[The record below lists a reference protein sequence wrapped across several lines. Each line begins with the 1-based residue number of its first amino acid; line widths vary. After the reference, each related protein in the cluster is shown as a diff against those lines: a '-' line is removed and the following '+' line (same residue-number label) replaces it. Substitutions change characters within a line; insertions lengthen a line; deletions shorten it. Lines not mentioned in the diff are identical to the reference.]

1 VTAPQAR
8 PRRPDESMTLLTE
21 VMTSPL
27 DPGYAAAARRRAE
40 RAAERAAQRAAG
52 VDAPEDDDAP
62 SRLARSPVAVGML
75 LVVGLLLAVA
85 FVQARGSRPAGVAQ
99 RDALVAEIQRQSAG
113 VDRLQRANAAA
124 LVAIESA
131 RGRRLQ
137 AQSQGALAEQV
148 TRLGLVT
155 GAVAVAGPGIE
166 VTVNDAANV
175 AHAGDGS
182 NPRGQDTADDGRV
195 LDQDLQV
202 VVNGLWAAGAEAVSI
217 NGQRLT
223 ALSAIRSAGQAVLVD
238 YRPLAPP
245 YRISAVGD
253 PAGLRSRF
261 SAGPGGRELR
271 FLQKTYAVR
280 ASVAT
285 ADRLTLPASSGVVT
299 RRAKAVELPSANA
312 TGTASTDR
320 TAPSD
325 APASSQEA
333 PLTQDLP

>member
-1 VTAPQAR
+1 
-8 PRRPDESMTLLTE
+8 MTLLTE

-27 DPGYAAAARRRAE
+27 DPGYAAAARRRE
-40 RAAERAAQRAAG
+40 RRAAERAAQLAAG
-52 VDAPEDDDAP
+52 ADVPAHDPDDE
-62 SRLARSPVAVGML
+62 SSGRLARSPVAVVML
-75 LVVGLLLAVA
+75 LVVGLLMAVA

-99 RDALVAEIQRQSAG
+99 RDALVSEIERQSAQ

-124 LVAIESA
+124 LAALEAA

-137 AQSQGALAEQV
+137 AESQGALADEV

-155 GAVAVAGPGIE
+155 GAVAVSGPGIE
-166 VTVNDAANV
+166 VTVNDAASV
-175 AHAGDGS
+175 ADAGDGS
-182 NPRGQDTADDGRV
+182 DPRGQESTDDGRV

-253 PAGLRSRF
+253 PATLQARF
-261 SAGPGGRELR
+261 TAGPGGRELR
-271 FLQKTYAVR
+271 FLEKTYGVR
-280 ASVAT
+280 GRVAP
-285 ADRLTLPASSGVVT
+285 ADRLNLPASSGLVT
-299 RRAKAVELPSANA
+299 RRAKAVGPGADTIATTPSGVP
-312 TGTASTDR
+312 TT
-320 TAPSD
+320 
-325 APASSQEA
+325 SQE
-333 PLTQDLP
+333 PDLP

>member
-1 VTAPQAR
+1 
-8 PRRPDESMTLLTE
+8 MTLLTE

-40 RAAERAAQRAAG
+40 RAAERAAQRASGMDVPA
-52 VDAPEDDDAP
+52 DDDAP
-62 SRLARSPVAVGML
+62 SRLARSPVAVGVL
-75 LVVGLLLAVA
+75 LVVGVLLAIA

-99 RDALVAEIQRQSAG
+99 RDALVAEIQRQSAN

-124 LVAIESA
+124 LVAIEAA
-131 RGRRLQ
+131 RGRRLE
-137 AQSQGALAEQV
+137 AQSQGALADEV
-148 TRLGLVT
+148 TRLGLLT
-155 GAVAVAGPGIE
+155 GAVAVSGPGIE
-166 VTVNDAANV
+166 VTVNDAASV
-175 AHAGDGS
+175 ADAGDGG
-182 NPRGQDTADDGRV
+182 NPRANDTSDDGRV

-253 PAGLRSRF
+253 PATLRSRF
-261 SAGPGGRELR
+261 SAGPGGRNLR
-271 FLQKTYAVR
+271 FLQKTYGVR
-280 ASVAT
+280 AAITT

-299 RRAKAVELPSANA
+299 RRAKAVEQPPA
-312 TGTASTDR
+312 TATTDR

-325 APASSQEA
+325 APATSQEA
-333 PLTQDLP
+333 PVTQDLP

>member
-1 VTAPQAR
+1 
-8 PRRPDESMTLLTE
+8 MTLLTE

-40 RAAERAAQRAAG
+40 RDAERAAQRAAG
-52 VDAPEDDDAP
+52 MDVPADDDAP
-62 SRLARSPVAVGML
+62 SRLARSPVAVGVL
-75 LVVGLLLAVA
+75 LVVGVLLAIA

-99 RDALVAEIQRQSAG
+99 RGALVAEIQRQSAD

-124 LVAIESA
+124 LVALESA

-137 AQSQGALAEQV
+137 AQSQGALADQV
-148 TRLGLVT
+148 NRLGLVT

-166 VTVNDAANV
+166 VTVNDAASV
-175 AHAGDGS
+175 ADAGDGG
-182 NPRGQDTADDGRV
+182 NPRANDTSDDGRV

-253 PAGLRSRF
+253 PATLRSRF
-261 SAGPGGRELR
+261 SAGPGGRNLR
-271 FLQKTYAVR
+271 FLQKTYGVR
-280 ASVAT
+280 AAIAT

-299 RRAKAVELPSANA
+299 RRAKAVEQPPA
-312 TGTASTDR
+312 TQR
-320 TAPSD
+320 TSPSD
-325 APASSQEA
+325 APATSPEA
-333 PLTQDLP
+333 PVTQELP